1 MENILKSTL
10 LLLCGITLFT
20 ACDDDMSHNPTIQ
33 KVQSFTLN
41 TPAYSN
47 STIDLATSNTLDFT
61 WSQPDYGFPALANYQ
76 VQISPTDSWTK
87 DIQAGE
93 LDANNKTVG
102 DYKTLDQDYAV
113 VKASILAADIAKGLE
128 QITHYAEDAVPDIQ
142 KVYVRIRAMYAGD
155 TIYSNKVTVNVA
167 PYYVELKDAAPLE
180 WYLVGSCIGDG
191 TWNNSSEKDVYK
203 SLIPLYMIDGQE
215 YDKKT
220 GTGKIS
226 YTDYFP
232 EGGKFKVILT
242 PGKWNPQIAYS
253 NFNGIKADSNYE
265 TDDDGNVVVKNAGYY
280 TVTVDTKAGTATIEK
295 YTKSVNKYANIFLAG
310 QYNSWNTTEDAM
322 SPVSSYTGAENHNW
336 IKTVTFSEAGTFKF
350 TDATTWWGGAAFPY
364 GTANTSAGDNKYAA
378 GTYKAYFNDITGQYY
393 FIETE

>member
-102 DYKTLDQDYAV
+102 DYKTLDQDYTV

-191 TWNNSSEKDVYK
+191 TWNN
-203 SLIPLYMIDGQE
+203 
-215 YDKKT
+215 
-220 GTGKIS
+220 
-226 YTDYFP
+226 
-232 EGGKFKVILT
+232 
-242 PGKWNPQIAYS
+242 
-253 NFNGIKADSNYE
+253 
-265 TDDDGNVVVKNAGYY
+265 
-280 TVTVDTKAGTATIEK
+280 
-295 YTKSVNKYANIFLAG
+295 
-310 QYNSWNTTEDAM
+310 
-322 SPVSSYTGAENHNW
+322 
-336 IKTVTFSEAGTFKF
+336 
-350 TDATTWWGGAAFPY
+350 
-364 GTANTSAGDNKYAA
+364 
-378 GTYKAYFNDITGQYY
+378 
-393 FIETE
+393 

>member
-1 MENILKSTL
+1 
-10 LLLCGITLFT
+10 
-20 ACDDDMSHNPTIQ
+20 MSHNPTIQ

-102 DYKTLDQDYAV
+102 DYKTLDQDYTV

-191 TWNNSSEKDVYK
+191 TWNN
-203 SLIPLYMIDGQE
+203 
-215 YDKKT
+215 
-220 GTGKIS
+220 
-226 YTDYFP
+226 
-232 EGGKFKVILT
+232 
-242 PGKWNPQIAYS
+242 
-253 NFNGIKADSNYE
+253 
-265 TDDDGNVVVKNAGYY
+265 
-280 TVTVDTKAGTATIEK
+280 
-295 YTKSVNKYANIFLAG
+295 
-310 QYNSWNTTEDAM
+310 
-322 SPVSSYTGAENHNW
+322 
-336 IKTVTFSEAGTFKF
+336 
-350 TDATTWWGGAAFPY
+350 
-364 GTANTSAGDNKYAA
+364 
-378 GTYKAYFNDITGQYY
+378 
-393 FIETE
+393 